1 MDIAQKLQ
9 EYDAAFDFYMDRGQ
23 MPETIPQGDIL
34 GGIVGQAIEENLL
47 LNNQDPLWTELLKEE
62 VMRFIAALLQIFQPL
77 EAQHEQEKGLIRLF
91 ADGGIEQKRKM
102 WGQVSQTIKREY
114 TKDQVHIDGYVEQ
127 MNPQDTEAVLSSL
140 IKDWERACDEKLEQQ
155 KKTTVEIYKKKW
167 KRHIRE
173 HGSLD
178 YQEHKRI
185 EKIVFSYPALAEI
198 VRIMGREQPK
208 REDEM
213 DETVTRYLPILP
225 SPPKPAIEIEEITTG
240 QSLRNMMPIEL
251 AIMSDH
257 QTEDLFYLKYASQKL
272 QLFASKPKEESSLKV
287 DKQRQLKPRLEKGPI
302 IVSLDT
308 SGSMSGKPIQLAKC
322 LLLQLLRMAKKQKRK
337 CYLISFSVRAKYL
350 DLSRYGAWRKV
361 NQFLDDHFS
370 GGTDGEEMLNAAL
383 ELLQTANFSMADV
396 LIISDFYFPKPLDS
410 TRRRMNLEHAKGTR
424 FYGLQIDS
432 NTKDYNNV
440 LDRIWK
446 VQLKNSRFFG

>member
-47 LNNQDPLWTELLKEE
+47 LNHQDSLWTELLKEE

-127 MNPQDTEAVLSSL
+127 MNPQDTEAVLASL
-140 IKDWERACDEKLEQQ
+140 IKDWEKACDEKLEQQ

-213 DETVTRYLPILP
+213 DESVTRYLPILP

-251 AIMSDH
+251 AIMSDN

-350 DLSRYGAWRKV
+350 DLSRYGAWRMV

-410 TRRRMNLEHAKGTR
+410 TRRRMNLEHAKGTI